1 MRGKRLSSGQTSYYW
16 EAPQWA
22 RPYAHQPPVLAKP
35 LGQSYA
41 DAVRECDEV
50 LNPAFDSWCR
60 TKDLSEA
67 ERKAT
72 YAAEAADRLVPG
84 SFRWVA
90 RKFEASRDFERVD
103 ALTKAHYR
111 EGLQLIS
118 EFKLRKDP
126 AGRTFGDLMVS
137 SIDADAADAIL
148 DAIEIRP
155 SGGKRMRRTYKAM
168 QAARRAWNVMA
179 RRAANIVPLHN
190 PFSKSGRKKPKA
202 GASQEATYAELQAFM
217 AVADEQGHPSMSAAA
232 LMAWEWMI
240 RETTLVERQSWA
252 HYKSKKKPGVILIL
266 HDKTDVELEMPLYAA
281 DGTPLFPELEARL
294 AELPRRGT
302 LMIMRDTKDRIR
314 KEYLPYQMRKF
325 QLLARQLLDDAKL
338 QHLKFESFRKGGETE
353 CGNADL
359 TDQQI
364 MALDGH
370 KTRDML
376 TVYAARN
383 KKQRIQGMEKRRA
396 ARTK

>member
-16 EAPQWA
+16 EAPPWA
-22 RPYAHQPPVLAKP
+22 RAHSHQPPVLAKP
-35 LGQSYA
+35 LGQTYA
-41 DAVRECDEV
+41 DAVLECDDL
-50 LNPAFDSWCR
+50 LNPAFDAWCR

-84 SFRWVA
+84 SFRWVW
-90 RKFEASRDFERVD
+90 RTFEASRDFQRVD
-103 ALTKAHYR
+103 ALTKAHYS
-111 EGLQLIS
+111 EGLKLLS

-126 AGRTFGDLMVS
+126 AGRTFGDLMLGV
-137 SIDADAADAIL
+137 IDADAVDAIL
-148 DAIEIRP
+148 DAIEVMP
-155 SGGKRMRRTYKAM
+155 GGGKRMRRTYKAM

-179 RRAANIVPLHN
+179 RRKPEIVPKHN
-190 PFSKSGRKKPKA
+190 PFSKSGRKKPRA
-202 GASQEATYAELQAFM
+202 GSSQEATWEDLQAFM
-217 AVADEQGHPSMSAAA
+217 AVADAQGHPSMAAAA
-232 LMAWEWMI
+232 LMAWEWMV
-240 RETTLVERQSWA
+240 RETALVERQAWA
-252 HYKSKKKPGVILIL
+252 HYRPSNRSDVILIQ
-266 HDKTDVELEMPLYAA
+266 HDKTDVELAMPLHAA
-281 DGTPLFPELEARL
+281 DGTPLFPELEERL
-294 AELPRRGT
+294 ARLPRRGT
-302 LMIMRDTKDRIR
+302 LMIMRDTKDRLR

-325 QLLARQLLDDAKL
+325 QLLARQLLDAAKL

-383 KKQRIQGMEKRRA
+383 RKQRIQGMEKRRA